1 MDVKRKMPNKPKIA
15 YILSRFPYLTE
26 TFILREM
33 ILLRQLGLEVYV
45 FSMFPPLSTPVH
57 QQVQEMVPYVRYSPF
72 LLSRKLAVAQLHY
85 LFRSPVK
92 YLRALLNA
100 IWQTYREPRVLL
112 RVLLTFPKSVY
123 FARQMQALGI
133 HHIHA
138 HFVWVNGIAARIAR
152 DLTGITFSLHPH
164 AFDIFS
170 RDRESVSRQLG
181 FADGIVTVSEY
192 HRRYVSELCPRW
204 SPEQVR
210 VVHYGVDP
218 QEFNPARVPVNDGS
232 VHLISVGSLVEK
244 KGHEYLIDACA
255 ELAQE
260 GYTFE
265 CSIIGGGPLQRQLQE
280 RINHLGLQDR
290 VFLLG
295 AKTQDVVQSL
305 YRHSDVFAL
314 ACVVARSGDRDGLPN
329 VLLEALAMEIPVVTT
344 PVTGI
349 PELVRDG
356 ETGLLVPERDSHA
369 LARAIERLINDAKL
383 RQELGQRGRELV
395 LSEFDIRRTS
405 EQLAAAFE
413 EIRHRRAFGEHWQ
426 G

>member
-1 MDVKRKMPNKPKIA
+1 
-15 YILSRFPYLTE
+15 
-26 TFILREM
+26 
-33 ILLRQLGLEVYV
+33 
-45 FSMFPPLSTPVH
+45 
-57 QQVQEMVPYVRYSPF
+57 
-72 LLSRKLAVAQLHY
+72 
-85 LFRSPVK
+85 
-92 YLRALLNA
+92 
-100 IWQTYREPRVLL
+100 
-112 RVLLTFPKSVY
+112 
-123 FARQMQALGI
+123 LGI